1 MALTS
6 SNNIVDAL
14 NAGDRRTL
22 LEAARAAIADGLA
35 NRIPKAAN
43 VGACSEALRVHAAT
57 FVTLELDGAL
67 RGCIGTLEAF
77 QPLIVDTAEN
87 AYSAAF
93 RDPRFPAMTAA
104 EFDDLD
110 VHISVLGAPES
121 IAFTSERDLIGQ
133 LRVGI
138 DGLILS
144 ESGRRGT
151 FLPAVWESLAD
162 PREFLGQLK
171 MKAGLPRDYWSDT
184 IKVWRYTTA
193 SIR

>member
-1 MALTS
+1 MPTLF
-6 SNNIVDAL
+6 NNIADAL
-14 NAGDRRTL
+14 DAGDRRTL
-22 LEAARAAIADGLA
+22 LDAARAAIADGLA
-35 NRIPKAAN
+35 SRLPKAAN
-43 VGACSEALRVHAAT
+43 IGACSEALRAHAAT
-57 FVTLELDGAL
+57 FVTLELGGAL

-110 VHISVLGAPES
+110 VHISILGAPEPMT
-121 IAFTSERDLIGQ
+121 FTSERDLIGQ

-138 DGLILS
+138 DGLILT

-162 PREFLGQLK
+162 PREFFGQLK